1 MNCSNVTGFF
11 TFRKYYK
18 AKANCFI
25 KVIQAVEKY
34 LHLRWNYWKLI
45 YSKNILIRF
54 KCLHQ
59 SNILGIKL

>member
-18 AKANCFI
+18 AKTNCFI

-34 LHLRWNYWKLI
+34 LHLR
-45 YSKNILIRF
+45 
-54 KCLHQ
+54 
-59 SNILGIKL
+59 